1 MKRVGRYEI
10 QARIGQGAMAE
21 VYRAYDPKID
31 RVLAIKVLKQ
41 EYCRNR
47 EYANRFIRE
56 ARAAGALSHPNIVT
70 IYDVGDVAGYPY
82 IAMELLAGEPLDN
95 VLLARG
101 QFSISTVIEIGQQL
115 ADALN
120 YAHGMGIIHRDIK
133 PSNIMLGQDGHTIK
147 ILDFGIARVAE
158 GDLSGEDAGQMTQV
172 GQVLG
177 TPRYMSPEQALS
189 RELDGRSDLF
199 SVGAVLYELLT
210 GHPAFNGT
218 SIATLALQITQQDP
232 TPINITPP
240 CPRGLEFIVKKLLE
254 KRPERRFAS
263 GANLLDALTR
273 EKGSYGAALVEGRR
287 RRIPLQMRLTLLACG
302 VTIAVLMAAVSLV
315 VSRQN
320 ETMERLAITS
330 GSSIASFVAT
340 NAALHAADNASLPE
354 AEQDWVPVQA
364 FVNSAA
370 ADANVT
376 DIMIVD
382 AAGIVR
388 AASDPARI
396 GTLEAGATGRHAPK
410 VTTEKGAGDVGIFHF
425 SQPITYAGR
434 DFGYVKLGL
443 HKSNLASASAQMRN
457 MLIALA
463 VLVVAL
469 VGCLSY
475 VAARVL
481 ILPLRR
487 LKAALRDAAA
497 GNVDF
502 LISHQRA
509 DEFGE
514 LFDSFN
520 AFASSVQRSETGRM
534 RTEPGLAE
542 TVMFDASGADM
553 SLDGQHVKL
562 AMVQR

>member
-31 RVLAIKVLKQ
+31 RVLAIKVLKP
-41 EYCRNR
+41 EYCRNP
-47 EYANRFIRE
+47 EYANRFLRE

-101 QFSISTVIEIGQQL
+101 QFSISTVIDIGQQL

-120 YAHGMGIIHRDIK
+120 YAHGMGIVHRDIK

-158 GDLSGEDAGQMTQV
+158 GDLSGQDAGQMTQV

-210 GHPAFNGT
+210 GHPAFGGT

-232 TPINITPP
+232 TPINITPA

-263 GANLLDALTR
+263 GGTLLEALTR
-273 EKGSYGAALVEGRR
+273 EKDSFGAALVDGRR

-302 VTIAVLMAAVSLV
+302 VTIAVLAGAVSIV
-315 VSRQN
+315 VSRQS
-320 ETMERLAITS
+320 ETMERLAVTS
-330 GSSIASFVAT
+330 GSSIASFVAS
-340 NAALHAADNASLPE
+340 NAAVHAADNASLPE
-354 AEQDWVPVQA
+354 AEQDWVAVQA
-364 FVNSAA
+364 FVNSAS
-370 ADANVT
+370 ADSNVT

-382 AAGIVR
+382 GAGRVR
-388 AASDPARI
+388 AASDPLRV
-396 GTLEAGATGRHAPK
+396 GTMDSGAVDEQADT
-410 VTTEKGAGDVGIFHF
+410 VTTEKDADYADVFRF

-443 HKSNLASASAQMRN
+443 HQTNLASASAQMRN
-457 MLIALA
+457 MLIGLA
-463 VLVVAL
+463 ILVVAM

-475 VAARVL
+475 AAARALV
-481 ILPLRR
+481 LPLRR

-497 GNVDF
+497 GNVEF
-502 LISHQRA
+502 LISHQRT

-520 AFASSVQRSETGRM
+520 AFASSVQRRQSGRS
-534 RTEPGLAE
+534 REEPGPTE
-542 TVMFDASGADM
+542 TVMFDASGAHHG
-553 SLDGQHVKL
+553 SGKSIKL
-562 AMVQR
+562 TTVQR